1 MTATT
6 EFPYPTSGDQTANR
20 LYDYYGMLLHLREEK
35 LDVPGDEVTLHV
47 ATSRGPQPYVIRVA
61 ENRTGRR
68 DIVDLATGEAETVT
82 VRELRL
88 VIIPADPESD
98 EGFMKMQGETEVWV
112 EAGSK
117 TPLEIGGR
125 IPRVGNIQLLLTGIG

>member
-1 MTATT
+1 
-6 EFPYPTSGDQTANR
+6 
-20 LYDYYGMLLHLREEK
+20 
-35 LDVPGDEVTLHV
+35 
-47 ATSRGPQPYVIRVA
+47 
-61 ENRTGRR
+61 
-68 DIVDLATGEAETVT
+68 VT

-125 IPRVGNIQLLLTGIG
+125 IPRVGKIQLLLTGIG